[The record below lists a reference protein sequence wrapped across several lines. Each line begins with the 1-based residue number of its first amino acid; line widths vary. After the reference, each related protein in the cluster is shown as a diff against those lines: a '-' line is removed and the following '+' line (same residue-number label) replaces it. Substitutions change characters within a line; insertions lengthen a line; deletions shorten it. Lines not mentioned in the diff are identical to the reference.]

1 MSPELTGFLCY
12 LLVVLVVGLAGLRRT
27 RDSKDYLLAGQKL
40 GPFVVS
46 LSERAS
52 GESSWLVLS
61 LPGAA
66 LAAGLIEVWT
76 ALGCLSGIVLSWA
89 LIARPLRRA
98 SAETGA
104 MTLPTLIQRRLA
116 GGDTAED
123 RRWAFR
129 LRTSASLIILFF
141 FVFYVSA
148 QFLGAGKVLH
158 TTFGLEPWQGMLV
171 GALLIA
177 FYTVLG
183 GFFAVAWTDVIQGL
197 LMFATLVILPIVGII
212 ELGGL
217 EALRQGVTQHA
228 TGTELSW
235 SGGKTGWAAI
245 AAVIGG
251 LSWGLG
257 YLGQPHLLIRYMS
270 LRDESQVPLARRIA
284 YAWAFPAFF
293 GALLLG
299 FVGLAFTGGGLE
311 DPEQIMPMLA
321 LQLLPAWLAG
331 LFLSGAIAAMMS
343 TADSQLLVCSSAL
356 TEDLYTGAARSDAR
370 KMLLLSRLGT
380 LAVSAFAFGLALASE
395 SLIYAMVSFA
405 WAGLSA
411 SFGPLLLFV
420 LFRRKLHPRTALI
433 AMWTG
438 ALVTVIGQNL
448 PALDELLSVR
458 ITSFV
463 AALLVLALGSRFD
476 SRRGVCS

>member
-1 MSPELTGFLCY
+1 MSPALGGFLFY
-12 LLVVLVVGLAGLRRT
+12 LLVILVVGLWSLRRT

-52 GESSWLVLS
+52 GESSWLVLG

-66 LAAGLIEVWT
+66 MALGLIEFWT
-76 ALGCLSGIVLSWA
+76 ALGCLAGIVASWM
-89 LIARPLRRA
+89 LIAQPLRQA
-98 SAETGA
+98 SADTGA
-104 MTLPTLIQRRLA
+104 LTLPTLIQRRVA
-116 GGDTAED
+116 GGTSDED

-197 LMFATLVILPIVGII
+197 IMFATLVVLPLVGII

-217 EALRQGVTQHA
+217 AALREGVVTHA
-228 TGTELSW
+228 GPDLLSW
-235 SGGKTGWAAI
+235 SGGRTGWAAV
-245 AAVIGG
+245 AAIIGG
-251 LSWGLG
+251 LSWGFG

-270 LRDESQVPLARRIA
+270 LRSAEDVPLGRRIA
-284 YAWAFPAFF
+284 FAWAFPAFF

-299 FVGLAFTGGGLE
+299 LVGLALTGGGLE

-321 LQLLPAWLAG
+321 LRLLPAWLAG

-356 TEDLYTGAARSDAR
+356 TEDLYTGERGDAR
-370 KMLLLSRLGT
+370 RMLLYSRLGT
-380 LAVSAFAFGLALASE
+380 LAVSALAFAMALFSE

-405 WAGLSA
+405 WAGLGA
-411 SFGPLLLFV
+411 SFGPLLLYV
-420 LFRRKLHPRTALI
+420 LFRRGLGPVTALA

-448 PALDELLSVR
+448 PALDALVSVR
-458 ITSFV
+458 VTSFLV
-463 AALLVLALGSRFD
+463 ALLVLEAGCRLETRPEAA
-476 SRRGVCS
+476 RG